1 MNRNQRIT
9 SSLNE
14 KKTTVHRRKYSKIEL
29 IKKMQQNNWNP
40 LNRKI
45 VLIGTSTGGP
55 NALQTVLTKLPE
67 NIDVPIVI
75 VQHMP
80 PGFTSTLANRLNGL
94 SKVTV
99 KEAED
104 GEILLK
110 GTAYIAPGGYQ
121 LTLKSIGNK
130 AVAHIDKSTKN
141 CLHCPSVDLLLS
153 SAVVLKEFAKIVVI
167 MTGMGSDGVS
177 GLKHLKKTD
186 EVKAIAE
193 SEETCVVF
201 GMPKAAIATGLIDEV
216 HTVEN
221 IADTIMKYL

>member
-1 MNRNQRIT
+1 LNRNQRIT

-14 KKTTVHRRKYSKIEL
+14 KKTTVHRHKYSKIEL
-29 IKKMQQNNWNP
+29 SKKSQ
-40 LNRKI
+40 LNDWALLERKI

-94 SKVTV
+94 SKITV

-130 AVAHIDKSTKN
+130 AVAHIDKSNKN

-193 SEETCVVF
+193 SQETCVVF

>member
-29 IKKMQQNNWNP
+29 SEKLQQNNWNP
-40 LNRKI
+40 LKHKI

-94 SKVTV
+94 SKITV

>member
-1 MNRNQRIT
+1 
-9 SSLNE
+9 LNE
-14 KKTTVHRRKYSKIEL
+14 KKTTVHRRKYSKIEPS
-29 IKKMQQNNWNP
+29 KKLQQNNWNP

-121 LTLKSIGNK
+121 LTLKSIGNR

>member
-14 KKTTVHRRKYSKIEL
+14 KKTTVYHHKYSKIEL
-29 IKKMQQNNWNP
+29 SKNSQLNDWNP
-40 LNRKI
+40 LKHKI

-80 PGFTSTLANRLNGL
+80 PGFTTNLANRLDGL
-94 SKVTV
+94 SKITV

-153 SAVVLKEFAKIVVI
+153 SAVALKEFAKIVVI

-193 SEETCVVF
+193 SQETCVVF
-201 GMPKAAIATGLIDEV
+201 GMPKAAISTGLIDEV

>member
-14 KKTTVHRRKYSKIEL
+14 KKTTVHHYKYSKIEL
-29 IKKMQQNNWNP
+29 SKNSQLNNWNP
-40 LNRKI
+40 IKRKI

-94 SKVTV
+94 SKITV

-193 SEETCVVF
+193 SQETCVVF

>member
-1 MNRNQRIT
+1 
-9 SSLNE
+9 LNE

-29 IKKMQQNNWNP
+29 SKKLQQNNWNP
-40 LNRKI
+40 LNHKI

-121 LTLKSIGNK
+121 LRLKLIGNK

>member
-1 MNRNQRIT
+1 LNRNQRIT

-14 KKTTVHRRKYSKIEL
+14 KKTTVHHHKYSKIEL
-29 IKKMQQNNWNP
+29 SKNSQLNNWNP
-40 LNRKI
+40 LKHKI

-80 PGFTSTLANRLNGL
+80 PGFTSTLANRLNSL
-94 SKVTV
+94 SKITV

-130 AVAHIDKSTKN
+130 AVAHIDKSTKS

-193 SEETCVVF
+193 SQETCVVF

>member
-9 SSLNE
+9 SSLNG
-14 KKTTVHRRKYSKIEL
+14 KKTTVHHHKYSKMEL
-29 IKKMQQNNWNP
+29 SENPQLNNWNP
-40 LNRKI
+40 LKRKI

-80 PGFTSTLANRLNGL
+80 PGFTTTLANRLNGL
-94 SKVTV
+94 SKITV

-193 SEETCVVF
+193 SQETCVVF

>member
-1 MNRNQRIT
+1 
-9 SSLNE
+9 
-14 KKTTVHRRKYSKIEL
+14 
-29 IKKMQQNNWNP
+29 MQQNNWNP
-40 LNRKI
+40 LKRKI

-94 SKVTV
+94 SKITV